1 VRQAFSFAPRQTSKS
16 GMTETAHAAITLPE
30 IKITAPGEAKA
41 HLPKAGEAVLSALM
55 IRAMRAHA
63 DSLGG
68 EKTAKTVSISVD
80 VTGADF
86 AGGEVALSSK
96 VDRQTR
102 TIIFM
107 SGTLSADGTTLLKA
121 TSIFRLT
128 DA

>member
-1 VRQAFSFAPRQTSKS
+1 
-16 GMTETAHAAITLPE
+16 MTETANAAITLPE
-30 IKITAPGEAKA
+30 IEITAPGEAKA
-41 HLPKAGEAVLSALM
+41 RLPKAGEAVLSALM